1 MKEVNYES
9 PLVKVVTVAVEQGFA
24 ASYEYTNTEPQ
35 DLEQYTNTLGEG
47 AAISF

>member
-24 ASYEYTNTEPQ
+24 LSGEPINENTP
-35 DLEQYTNTLGEG
+35 LTW
-47 AAISF
+47 

>member
-24 ASYEYTNTEPQ
+24 ASYEYTNGDE
-35 DLEQYTNTLGEG
+35 LEKYESVSIDGG
-47 AAISF
+47 DSF

>member
-24 ASYEYTNTEPQ
+24 ASYAYTNEESQ
-35 DLEQYTNTLGEG
+35 DPEQYSEIGK
-47 AAISF
+47 ISF

>member
-24 ASYEYTNTEPQ
+24 ASYEYTNGEESQ
-35 DLEQYTNTLGEG
+35 DPEQYSEIGR
-47 AAISF
+47 ISF

>member
-24 ASYEYTNTEPQ
+24 ASYEYTNTESDP
-35 DLEQYTNTLGEG
+35 EQYTNTLGEG

>member
-24 ASYEYTNTEPQ
+24 ASYEYTNG
-35 DLEQYTNTLGEG
+35 DALEKYESVSIEG
-47 AAISF
+47 GDSF